1 MYERKA
7 ACDVTIQTM
16 EEDLRCHG
24 VVLTA
29 SSSDLNQ
36 KLKETDL
43 ESITP
48 KNYDLSEFHRTHVS
62 EVLNFLYTG
71 KYLATIKSV
80 IVNSVFGSYTYI
92 DPHSNGLTNIFS
104 LTIIRS
110 YCYER
115 QCVEQID
122 PLAIHNPII

>member
-1 MYERKA
+1 MASEQCRVLQEGLRCMYERKA

-16 EEDLRCHG
+16 GEDLRCHG

-29 SSSDLNQ
+29 SRSDLNQ

-48 KNYDLSEFHRTHVS
+48 KKYDLSEFHRTHVS

-71 KYLATIKSV
+71 NLATI
-80 IVNSVFGSYTYI
+80 
-92 DPHSNGLTNIFS
+92 
-104 LTIIRS
+104 
-110 YCYER
+110 
-115 QCVEQID
+115 
-122 PLAIHNPII
+122 